1 MGRVARA
8 NVRAVTNS
16 DVVAQRILVF
26 TGGSVPVKGV
36 DAILRG
42 AILAIVQSM
51 IAKGLIAR

>member
-1 MGRVARA
+1 M
-8 NVRAVTNS
+8 TNS

-26 TGGSVPVKGV
+26 TGGSLPVKGV

-42 AILAIVQSM
+42 AILAMVQSM